1 MNFGESVKA
10 SLEQKGKSVYWLSK
24 TTGIPKT
31 TIYGMINRGA
41 KMTKHETAIKAALD
55 MTHDQPP
62 FRHLT
67 ECEIERITLAVAD
80 AVRNVLT
87 GVIV

>member
-1 MNFGESVKA
+1 
-10 SLEQKGKSVYWLSK
+10 
-24 TTGIPKT
+24 
-31 TIYGMINRGA
+31 
-41 KMTKHETAIKAALD
+41 MTKHETAIKAALD